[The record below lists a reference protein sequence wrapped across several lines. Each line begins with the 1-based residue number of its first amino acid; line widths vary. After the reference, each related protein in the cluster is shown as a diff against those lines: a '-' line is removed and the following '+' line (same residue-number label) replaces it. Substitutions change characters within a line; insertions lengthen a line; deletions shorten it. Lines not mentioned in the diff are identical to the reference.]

1 MPDNLSARERAYR
14 AAKLRE
20 IDERVLHDGPH
31 QARPHAD
38 RARQFMPFSA
48 LKGYHELA
56 RSMEYA
62 EQDPSPSIGC
72 RVPSSPSALDAVNPT
87 EDIDRPDYF

>member
-1 MPDNLSARERAYR
+1 MPDNLSAQERAYR

-20 IDERVLHDGPH
+20 INERVLRDGPH

-56 RSMEYA
+56 RSMEHV
-62 EQDPSPSIGC
+62 ERSPIPSTDHYD
-72 RVPSSPSALDAVNPT
+72 PSSPSALEFP
-87 EDIDRPDYF
+87 